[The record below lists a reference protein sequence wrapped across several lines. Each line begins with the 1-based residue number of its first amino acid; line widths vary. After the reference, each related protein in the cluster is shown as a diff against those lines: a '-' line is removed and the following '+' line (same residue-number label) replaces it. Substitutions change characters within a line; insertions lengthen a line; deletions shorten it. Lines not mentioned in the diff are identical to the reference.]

1 MDDRGTLDLTKQ
13 IDMLQKQK
21 EFLQAACR
29 RAGQEIKL
37 LKDTVEKLE
46 NLLKVIQRGADYE
59 QKTGE

>member
-21 EFLQAACR
+21 EFLQGACR
-29 RAGQEIKL
+29 RAGQEIRL